1 MTTDIISTEC
11 CNVQIHS
18 DQRYCPKCGYECRIH
33 TRKTEGDKCV
43 HSDCDGLF
51 EYIRQGQCS
60 CHISPPCSSCVDAPL
75 VCNKCGEYSEDEIN
89 HLAGCLND
97 MVDDLCKK

>member
-1 MTTDIISTEC
+1 MNSQWIKYDGSDEVIITEC
-11 CNVQIHS
+11 CNAQILM

-33 TRKTEGDKCV
+33 ARKMEGDKCM

-60 CHISPPCSSCVDAPL
+60 CHISPPCSNCVDAPL
-75 VCNKCGEYSEDEIN
+75 ICNKCGEYSDEE
-89 HLAGCLND
+89 LN
-97 MVDDLCKK
+97 K

>member
-1 MTTDIISTEC
+1 MQITWTNYSDKMPPDDEVIITEC
-11 CNVQIHS
+11 CNAQILM

-33 TRKTEGDKCV
+33 ARKMEGDKCM

-60 CHISPPCSSCVDAPL
+60 CHISPPCSNCVDAPL
-75 VCNKCGEYSEDEIN
+75 ICNKCGEYSDEE
-89 HLAGCLND
+89 LN
-97 MVDDLCKK
+97 K

>member
-1 MTTDIISTEC
+1 MQITWTNCADKMPPDDEVIITEC

-33 TRKTEGDKCV
+33 TRKTEGDKCM

-75 VCNKCGEYSEDEIN
+75 VCNKCGEYSEDE
-89 HLAGCLND
+89 LNR
-97 MVDDLCKK
+97 

>member
-18 DQRYCPKCGYECRIH
+18 DQRYCPKCGYESRIY
-33 TRKTEGDKCV
+33 TRKTEGDKCTY
-43 HSDCDGLF
+43 SDCDGMF
-51 EYIRQGQCS
+51 EYIREGQCS

-75 VCNKCGEYSEDEIN
+75 ICNKCGEYSDEDN
-89 HLAGCLND
+89 NQ
-97 MVDDLCKK
+97 